1 MPLLIPGLEHL
12 ETDLLLG
19 RNLLL
24 KKERGNLPRD
34 QAVVK
39 MKTMIKRNV
48 ERVVIEAVKVVAVGN
63 EKVAVEIAGLQI
75 GAEIAE
81 VAVEIAEVEVATEEV
96 EIDTIE
102 AIVEAVIEEIGVLT
116 EVEVGAVVN
125 AVVVPAPVIGMIGIV
140 EKKEDVKMKE
150 ERDKMKKIDIRGN

>member
-1 MPLLIPGLEHL
+1 MG
-12 ETDLLLG
+12 
-19 RNLLL
+19 
-24 KKERGNLPRD
+24 
-34 QAVVK
+34 
-39 MKTMIKRNV
+39 MIKRNV
-48 ERVVIEAVKVVAVGN
+48 ERVVIKAVKVVAVGN
-63 EKVAVEIAGLQI
+63 
-75 GAEIAE
+75 
-81 VAVEIAEVEVATEEV
+81 AEVEVATEEV